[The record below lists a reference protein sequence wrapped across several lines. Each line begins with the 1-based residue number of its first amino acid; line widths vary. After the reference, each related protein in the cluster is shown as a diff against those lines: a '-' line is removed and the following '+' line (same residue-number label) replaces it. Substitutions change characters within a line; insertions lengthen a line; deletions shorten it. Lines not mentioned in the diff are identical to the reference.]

1 MRKDAG
7 KKAFILLVA
16 AVVLI
21 VAGCGSGKPFSYA
34 VVTESTEEEQA
45 DEERGDEGGA
55 KRLRPYSRTGR
66 AACPGRPW
74 KAILAGSLL
83 GNMGLATI
91 RFSMWMPMAARPRSS
106 PQK

>member
-34 VVTESTEEEQA
+34 VVMESTEEEQA
-45 DEERGDEGGA
+45 DEER
-55 KRLRPYSRTGR
+55 
-66 AACPGRPW
+66 
-74 KAILAGSLL
+74 
-83 GNMGLATI
+83 
-91 RFSMWMPMAARPRSS
+91 
-106 PQK
+106 